1 MVRPAGIEPATFCLE
16 GRCSIQLSYGRDRGE
31 IIGQERANR
40 NRKLSFRCG
49 FEQEETEVT
58 ERWGYFCQFRNPA
71 GRANVLVSHAPFET
85 PYLKSNDAR
94 P

>member
-1 MVRPAGIEPATFCLE
+1 
-16 GRCSIQLSYGRDRGE
+16 
-31 IIGQERANR
+31 
-40 NRKLSFRCG
+40 LSFRCG